1 MEQLSQVTSTPLRFA
16 LRCQFFPPRENQM
29 GSSGFRRAISSLAD
43 LLPLQVDIDNQ
54 PVLVRL
60 EKQMPDVTVE
70 RRSAPRYPMVLAAQV
85 LELPRG
91 AKLSARSSDIS
102 RTGCYIDT
110 LNPSPVG
117 TKVRLRL
124 THNEEV
130 FEATEGSYT
139 LAPVSGWEL
148 PSRKSLPKN

>member
-1 MEQLSQVTSTPLRFA
+1 
-16 LRCQFFPPRENQM
+16 
-29 GSSGFRRAISSLAD
+29 
-43 LLPLQVDIDNQ
+43 
-54 PVLVRL
+54 
-60 EKQMPDVTVE
+60 MPDVTVE

-110 LNPSPVG
+110 LNPSSVG

-124 THNEEV
+124 THNDEV
-130 FEATEGSYT
+130 FEATGTVVYTSASLGMGITFTEIAPEELARLDRWLANPEGEY
-139 LAPVSGWEL
+139 
-148 PSRKSLPKN
+148 